1 MKNPHPAPIATF
13 GPGSVSQFSPRT
25 QFNGM
30 SIVEKLGRQPRH
42 WLMVQAIV
50 FLATVAVIN
59 SLPMWR
65 GTMLI
70 FYCLPV
76 YIVAVYF
83 PKRIA
88 IGFTLAAAI
97 VAMIAR
103 VDSIH
108 TYGLGHYFWVAF
120 NRTGGLF
127 FAAGCG
133 IAFRRYRQEAE
144 RRFEA
149 YQHSQALEL
158 EVVRAAELERQKIGH
173 DLHDSL
179 CQTLAALDC
188 AAECLRIDLEADG
201 SPRIDLATQLQRQLS
216 SATLEARNMARG
228 IYPVSLSAETLPL
241 ALQELATTMSGLFG
255 GIIAVTCDHDIPI
268 ADSKV
273 AQHLYRIAQEGLSN
287 ALRHACAKRI
297 EIRLRQHAG
306 KLVLSVSDDGS
317 GFIPQKRPE
326 GMGWHT
332 MRYRANLIAAQ
343 LDVKSEPGQGTT
355 LFCELPI
362 EGVVPYRQDNVLD
375 DAAASPPSVSNA

>member
-1 MKNPHPAPIATF
+1 MNIF
-13 GPGSVSQFSPRT
+13 ER
-25 QFNGM
+25 
-30 SIVEKLGRQPRH
+30 LGQQPRH
-42 WLMVQAIV
+42 WLMAQAILI
-50 FLATVAVIN
+50 LASVAVIN
-59 SLPMWR
+59 ALPVGR
-65 GTMLI
+65 GNMLI

-76 YIVAVYF
+76 YVVAVYF
-83 PKRIA
+83 PRRIA
-88 IGFTLAAAI
+88 IGFALVTAI

-108 TYGLGHYFWVAF
+108 IYGLGRYFWTAL

-133 IAFRRYRQEAE
+133 IAFRQYRNEAE

-149 YQHSQALEL
+149 FQHSQALEL

-201 SPRIDLATQLQRQLS
+201 SPRTDLATHLQKQLS
-216 SATLEARNMARG
+216 NATLEARNMARG

-241 ALQELATTMSGLFG
+241 ALQDLAGTMSRLFG
-255 GIIAVTCDHDIPI
+255 GSIDAFIEHDIPI
-268 ADSKV
+268 SDSKV
-273 AQHLYRIAQEGLSN
+273 SQHLYRIAQEGLSN
-287 ALRHACAKRI
+287 ALRHANARRI
-297 EIRLRQHAG
+297 ELRLRQHAG
-306 KLVLSVSDDGS
+306 QLVLTVSDDGS
-317 GFIPQKRPE
+317 GFALQQRPE

-343 LDVKSEPGQGTT
+343 LEVKSQPGEGTT
-355 LFCELPI
+355 LTCNLPLDGI
-362 EGVVPYRQDNVLD
+362 VHERSVV
-375 DAAASPPSVSNA
+375 DASATPSPKVSNA